1 MAKEDHQRRGRLLIS
16 DCQLPIGEGKANP
29 PSLKVCRGSFEK
41 LVIGNWQL
49 TMPKGEIMA
58 EKKEFRVQAKQREG
72 RGKNDARRARR
83 EGMVPITVYGGGAE
97 TIAAVAPARDLAAI
111 LRSESARNTI
121 FTIEVEGV
129 GESEVMFHDRQIDP
143 VKGRLIHADLTRL
156 VKGQKI
162 EVTVPLHLVGE
173 PIGVKERQG
182 VLEQIIREIDVRCEP
197 RDIPDSL
204 DVDVS
209 NLDVHDTLH
218 VSDIQVSEGVEILT
232 DAEIVIA
239 TVGIVKEEEAPAP
252 VI

>member
-1 MAKEDHQRRGRLLIS
+1 
-16 DCQLPIGEGKANP
+16 
-29 PSLKVCRGSFEK
+29 
-41 LVIGNWQL
+41 
-49 TMPKGEIMA
+49 MA
-58 EKKEFRVQAKQREG
+58 EKKEFRVRAKQRDG
-72 RGKNDARRARR
+72 RGKNDARRVRR

-121 FTIEVEGV
+121 FTIDVEGV

-173 PIGVKERQG
+173 PIGVKEKQG

-197 RDIPDSL
+197 REIPDSL

-218 VSDIQVSEGVEILT
+218 VSDIKVAEGIEILT

-239 TVGIVKEEEAPAP
+239 TVGIVKEEAAPAP
-252 VI
+252 AAEGEEPVEPELIGKGKKEEEGEGEGE

>member
-1 MAKEDHQRRGRLLIS
+1 
-16 DCQLPIGEGKANP
+16 
-29 PSLKVCRGSFEK
+29 
-41 LVIGNWQL
+41 
-49 TMPKGEIMA
+49 MA
-58 EKKEFRVQAKQREG
+58 EKKEFRVQAKQRDG

-173 PIGVKERQG
+173 PFGVKEKQG

-197 RDIPDSL
+197 RQIPDSL

-218 VSDIQVSEGVEILT
+218 VSDIKVGEGIEILT

-239 TVGIVKEEEAPAP
+239 TVGIVKEEVAP
-252 VI
+252 VVPVEGEEPVEPELIGKGKKEDEGEGEGE